1 MEINSSFICVDV
13 FRPISMSQQSTDS
26 IKRLKANLKQLKEM
40 TAHNADDE
48 TLCQIIELDIGK
60 EPEDHAVFYF
70 ECLLPELI
78 EEGVAPEV
86 LLYLNYNSRRYFR
99 HVIKTITA
107 KLDSE
112 ETASGKLDRLRY
124 EQKILNQT
132 PSDYEIAY
140 SLKSPSLKE
149 MIGTWIT
156 EEIRFLEGATGLT
169 VVPHLQETE
178 FSKKD
183 FKIEFDM
190 SVSQFA
196 FFIKSFIEIGVI
208 QNKNLSE
215 LIRFLARFVKTKR
228 SENIAYE
235 SFRMKYYNVESST
248 KDAVKNTLHT
258 AIGFINRN

>member
-1 MEINSSFICVDV
+1 MKSL
-13 FRPISMSQQSTDS
+13 SMNQKSND
-26 IKRLKANLKQLKEM
+26 KAKQLKTHLKLLNEIV
-40 TAHNADDE
+40 AQNAGDE
-48 TLCQIIELDIGK
+48 ALCQIIELDIGN
-60 EPEDHAVFYF
+60 EPQDQTIFYY
-70 ECLLPELI
+70 ERLLSELI
-78 EEGVAPEV
+78 AEYAAPEV

-99 HVIKTITA
+99 HVIKTITM

-112 ETASGKLDRLRY
+112 ETSSGKLDQLRY
-124 EQKILNQT
+124 EQKVLNQT

-149 MIGTWIT
+149 MVGTWIL
-156 EEIRFLEGATGLT
+156 EEIRFLEGAAGLT
-169 VVPHLQETE
+169 VVPHLRETE
-178 FSKKD
+178 YSKKD

-196 FFIKSFIEIGVI
+196 FFIKSFVEIGIV

-228 SENIAYE
+228 SENISYE

-248 KDAVKNTLHT
+248 KDVVKNTLHN
-258 AIGFINRN
+258 AIGYINRN